1 MAVVLCPFFMQFLD
15 DNGNP
20 LAGGKVYTYAAG
32 TSTPKAT
39 FTDFTEAVAAAN
51 PVVLDSAGRTTMWI
65 SGAYKFVLTDSLGN
79 VIRTTD
85 NVTAFSV
92 PAASANAY
100 FQEFSGNG
108 VLTAFTLSTDL
119 GTDEKAVLV
128 FVNNGGWI
136 PNNPNQFTLTSGGS
150 PAITFTV
157 APPNAASNIRVYAP
171 SLYLGAA
178 SASAAAA
185 ATSEANA
192 AASALLASQWATLT
206 SGIVAATDYSSKA
219 WAIGGTG
226 VTGVAAKGASKEWAI
241 TTGAA
246 VDTSEFSSKEYAVGT
261 FATAGS
267 SKSWATITGA
277 AVAGGEFSAKEYS
290 AGTFV
295 TAGSAK
301 SWATITGGVVGGT
314 AEYSAK
320 EYAVG
325 TTVATGSSKDW
336 AQKTSATV
344 DGSGVSA
351 KAWALGGTGISDGAA
366 KNWAQQTG
374 GDVTGAAALSRSAK
388 SWAQD
393 NLAGATYGGSA
404 KDWAQSASKPDGTN
418 ESSKTYAT
426 QAAASA
432 ATAAGYAAA
441 LTSTSTTSLL
451 IATGAK
457 VFTTQASKAYVPGQF
472 ISAVSAANNA
482 NFMHGTVTTYT
493 GTTLTINVTDI
504 GGSGTLADWQISIS
518 GSQGSAGA
526 TGAAGTIAY
535 TVATGTA
542 NAQVLTPTTPLGAY
556 TAGDT
561 RWMVPVASNTL
572 GTVTVAV
579 SGLVARNIKKFI
591 GGAVVIL
598 AIGDLIINQPALLV
612 DDGTQYILANPQ
624 TYTQGADVASS
635 GTTNLDT
642 ATGDYVNI
650 TGTTSIT
657 AVTLSQGRQCTVK
670 FAGIL
675 TFTNGAS
682 LILPTGANIT
692 TAAGDTA
699 VLRGEA
705 SGVVRC
711 ISYNRASGAS
721 LVAGGATSI
730 NGLSD
735 AYYDTATD
743 KNLVLGS
750 KPTIA
755 VGAQQNT
762 IVGQG
767 AFAGTTTSAADDNTV
782 FGYHAGAAITS
793 GNSNTFL
800 GSNAGTLVTSSPG
813 NVAIGLNAL
822 AAQTSGSGFSLAI
835 GYGALQSEGASSSS
849 NIGLGYLSG
858 ATLTTGAGNT
868 FVGLGADTNTATSTN
883 RAAYGGSATCTA
895 DNTAQVGNG
904 SLTQLTVGTSNTAS
918 VKALNTAKM
927 YIKTTGATG
936 SRVNAGSF
944 NVTSITDTG
953 IGDFTFNLT
962 TSFANTNYAIGA
974 LTELTATTY
983 GVTNDR
989 RAYVR
994 NGGQATGSIR
1004 ITVLDQT
1011 VTTNVVKDPTATHC
1025 WAFGSQ

>member
-226 VTGVAAKGASKEWAI
+226 VTGIAAKGASKEWAI

-261 FATAGS
+261 VATAGS

-432 ATAAGYAAA
+432 ATAAGYVAA

-526 TGAAGTIAY
+526 TGAAGTIAA

-542 NAQVLTPTTPLGAY
+542 NALVLTPTTPLGAY
-556 TAGDT
+556 AYGDT
-561 RWMVPVASNTL
+561 RWVTPAATNTS
-572 GTVTVAV
+572 GTVTIAV
-579 SGLVARNIKKFI
+579 SGLAARNIKKFI
-591 GGAVVIL
+591 GGAIVIL
-598 AIGDLIINQPALLV
+598 AVGDMIINQPMLLV
-612 DDGTQYILANPQ
+612 DDGTQYILSNPQ

-711 ISYNRASGAS
+711 VSYMRASGAS
-721 LVAGGATSI
+721 LVSGGATSLS
-730 NGLSD
+730 GLSD
-735 AYYDTATD
+735 VIYDTATLNNMNIGSGTAFAAGVT
-743 KNLVLGS
+743 KNLF
-750 KPTIA
+750 I
-755 VGAQQNT
+755 
-762 IVGQG
+762 GQG
-767 AFAGTTTSAADDNTV
+767 AGNPSAL
-782 FGYHAGAAITS
+782 TS
-793 GNSNTFL
+793 GASE
-800 GSNAGTLVTSSPG
+800 
-813 NVAIGLNAL
+813 NVAIGYNSGAALTGGKVGNTFIGAL
-822 AAQTSGSGFSLAI
+822 AGNAVNA
-835 GYGALQSEGASSSS
+835 
-849 NIGLGYLSG
+849 NN
-858 ATLTTGAGNT
+858 NT
-868 FVGLGADTNTATSTN
+868 FVGDSAGLIATGAANIVIGASAGAALTTGTNNVIIGGNGTVST
-883 RAAYGGSATCTA
+883 GTF
-895 DNTAQVGNG
+895 NTTVGNG
-904 SLTQLTVGTSNTAS
+904 ASAGTGAAANRTAIGKNASCGTDNSCQIGDTALTVLTVGTSNTAS
-918 VKALNTAKM
+918 VFALNTAKM

>member
-226 VTGVAAKGASKEWAI
+226 VTGIAAKGASKEWAI

-526 TGAAGTIAY
+526 TGAAGTIAA

-542 NAQVLTPTTPLGAY
+542 NALVLTPTTPLGAY
-556 TAGDT
+556 AYGDT
-561 RWMVPVASNTL
+561 RWVTPAATNTS
-572 GTVTVAV
+572 GTVTIAV
-579 SGLVARNIKKFI
+579 SGLAARNIKKFI

-598 AIGDLIINQPALLV
+598 AVGDMIINQPMLLV
-612 DDGTQYILANPQ
+612 DDGTQYILSNPQ

-711 ISYNRASGAS
+711 VSYMRASGAS
-721 LVAGGATSI
+721 LAASGATSLS
-730 NGLSD
+730 GLSD
-735 AYYDTATD
+735 ALNDA
-743 KNLVLGS
+743 VLNNMNIGS
-750 KPTIA
+750 NSAFTTSSFNTFVGRSAGNPAGNTNSNNNVA
-755 VGAQQNT
+755 VGYQ
-762 IVGQG
+762 
-767 AFAGTTTSAADDNTV
+767 AFTTAGNGTTACTAVGYQAAKL
-782 FGYHAGAAITS
+782 TS
-793 GNSNTFL
+793 GAEGITAIGYQALSSVASSNYCTAV
-800 GSNAGTLVTSSPG
+800 GESSGASVTGTGHTLVG
-813 NVAIGLNAL
+813 Y
-822 AAQTSGSGFSLAI
+822 GSGFSGTAI
-835 GYGALQSEGASSSS
+835 
-849 NIGLGYLSG
+849 
-858 ATLTTGAGNT
+858 TTGSYCT
-868 FVGLGADTNTATSTN
+868 MVGHSAQVNSASAVNRTSIGSL
-883 RAAYGGSATCTA
+883 AACTA
-895 DNTAQVGNG
+895 DNSVQIGDSGV
-904 SLTQLTVGTSNTAS
+904 TVVTCGTSNTAS

-962 TSFANTNYAIGA
+962 TSFANSSYTIGA
-974 LTELTATTY
+974 LTELTNTTY
-983 GVTNDR
+983 TVGNDR

-994 NGGQATGSIR
+994 SAGQAAGSIR
-1004 ITVLDQT
+1004 LTILDQT